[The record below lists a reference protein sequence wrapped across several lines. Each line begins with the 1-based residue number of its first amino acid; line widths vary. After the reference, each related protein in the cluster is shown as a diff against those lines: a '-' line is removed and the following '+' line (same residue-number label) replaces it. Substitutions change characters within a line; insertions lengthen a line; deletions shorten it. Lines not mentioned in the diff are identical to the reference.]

1 MDWLIDWTKCCSF
14 KIHTNMQVRLSF
26 TCSRT
31 SDRFFPF
38 AYKDGNLDAGV
49 HVVKAAAVSSSER
62 AMSDD
67 EGHQNSQARRAVRG
81 SGKTLGRD
89 YSLAIFRIRPSRV
102 RISKDPPLAFRL
114 ATDPLR
120 FFLKTTFLPF
130 STAPSQQQTRST
142 CVSSASTPAPPC
154 RSWDPRDGLTITVCF
169 CTSVDSSTWTML

>member
-1 MDWLIDWTKCCSF
+1 
-14 KIHTNMQVRLSF
+14 MQVRLSF

-31 SDRFFPF
+31 SD
-38 AYKDGNLDAGV
+38 
-49 HVVKAAAVSSSER
+49 SSSER
-62 AMSDD
+62 AKSDD

-154 RSWDPRDGLTITVCF
+154 RSWDPRDGLTITLSIQQRHAPIALRTLRP
-169 CTSVDSSTWTML
+169 TS